1 MITLKNSEI
10 EKIFNTLF
18 KVDNA
23 SKNLDFSVRFK
34 NKSNFKILKEAYVN
48 LTETFNDI
56 FKENW
61 NKVSTDGK
69 EFWEFWDNKEKV
81 ALYEELKIQERE
93 IKDKLD
99 ELKPDVLALI
109 PEGKKIETEKGE
121 FYIVNRKRYTYSA
134 QTQLSEKVLKEV
146 KKNEERTGLATSED
160 LPVLT
165 YKNKSTE

>member
-1 MITLKNSEI
+1 M
-10 EKIFNTLF
+10 
-18 KVDNA
+18 
-23 SKNLDFSVRFK
+23 
-34 NKSNFKILKEAYVN
+34 
-48 LTETFNDI
+48 
-56 FKENW
+56 
-61 NKVSTDGK
+61 
-69 EFWEFWDNKEKV
+69 DNKEKV